1 MESESKIISLNEL
14 GLKFLESNSAHSIFY
29 LNQALL
35 EARCLK
41 KSACKQKLLAMTY
54 NSLGCYYKSLNQ
66 PDKALEYFQKSA
78 VLGRLKGSDPQTIA
92 YAHLN
97 IAGIISNKKEHEKAL
112 RHALKSIHYL
122 KTKELQS
129 KNATTLISAY
139 ELLAGEYLKLDQKTD
154 TKLCLETALSLC
166 HKHLGKTHSKTI
178 ELKSTIDKFIIEKPR
193 YLKSRAGSVIPY
205 RNLTPNNIQSRL
217 LKSRLV
223 NYIENVKNKSVDVQ
237 VSRPVSQGNTR
248 IFKTNMLKSVDMRH
262 VRKLET
268 FAALRIQSWWRG
280 VLCRRETHDLFIM
293 NSIRKEQMKA
303 KVAYEEITR
312 LKKKLTKKSTA
323 PALPGISRDAS
334 PEKKPKP
341 LQLDK
346 LNHEVFKSRKMSS

>member
-14 GLKFLESNSAHSIFY
+14 GLKHLESNSAHSIFY

-41 KSACKQKLLAMTY
+41 NSPCKQKLLAMTY
-54 NSLGCYYKSLNQ
+54 NSLGCYYKSLSQ

-78 VLGRLKGSDPQTIA
+78 VLGRIKGSDPQTIA

-97 IAGIISNKKEHEKAL
+97 IAGIISNKNEHEKAL

-154 TKLCLETALSLC
+154 TKICLETALNLC
-166 HKHLGKTHSKTI
+166 HKHLGKTHNKTI
-178 ELKSTIDKFIIEKPR
+178 ELKSTIDKFIIEKKKF
-193 YLKSRAGSVIPY
+193 LKSRAGSVIPY
-205 RNLTPNNIQSRL
+205 RNLTPNNIQNRQ

-223 NYIENVKNKSVDVQ
+223 NYIENIKDKMIDAKPL
-237 VSRPVSQGNTR
+237 RPVSQGNTR
-248 IFKTNMLKSVDMRH
+248 VFKINMLKNVNMGN
-262 VRKLET
+262 VRKIET

-280 VLCRRETHDLFIM
+280 IKCRRETCDLFIM

-312 LKKKLTKKSTA
+312 LKQKLTEKSTSYNLSG
-323 PALPGISRDAS
+323 ALRDLSPG
-334 PEKKPKP
+334 KKP
-341 LQLDK
+341 LQIGK
-346 LNHEVFKSRKMSS
+346 LNHEVFKSRKMSC